1 MVKRVIIYRVD
12 EEGMSLDCEI
22 CGLDGCELERERER
36 YDAYQY
42 MVNL

>member
-36 YDAYQY
+36 E
-42 MVNL
+42 MMMHINIW